1 MGVIVIDTGADGT
14 CISKE
19 VADRLGLIPK
29 RMQPGFGAGGECDNP
44 VYFAQFSLKITENGA
59 GGKPIETNLVWEQE
73 TLGVPNLGRRK
84 IKVGNQ
90 EMEVIG
96 LLGRDVLQHC
106 RMVYDGLGGVIQVE
120 FDLTAMKLS
129 PSQ

>member
-1 MGVIVIDTGADGT
+1 MRAA
-14 CISKE
+14 K
-19 VADRLGLIPK
+19 
-29 RMQPGFGAGGECDNP
+29 CDNP
-44 VYFAQFSLKITENGA
+44 VYFAQFTLKITETGV
-59 GGKPIETNLVWEQE
+59 GGKPIQTTLQWEQE

-84 IKVGNQ
+84 IIAGGQ

-106 RMVYDGLGGVIQVE
+106 RMVYDGLGGIIDVE
-120 FDLTAMKLS
+120 FDLSAMKLS